1 MGGQRELGE
10 GIRRFNLTMLF
21 LECQLDT
28 QVDIPEVQW
37 VFEYQV
43 QGCIETR
50 DMKLGVTVMRLTL
63 KERVHV

>member
-1 MGGQRELGE
+1 
-10 GIRRFNLTMLF
+10 MLF

>member
-1 MGGQRELGE
+1 
-10 GIRRFNLTMLF
+10 MLL

-28 QVDIPEVQW
+28 QVDIPEVHC
-37 VFEYQV
+37 VFEYQI

-63 KERVHV
+63 KKRVHV